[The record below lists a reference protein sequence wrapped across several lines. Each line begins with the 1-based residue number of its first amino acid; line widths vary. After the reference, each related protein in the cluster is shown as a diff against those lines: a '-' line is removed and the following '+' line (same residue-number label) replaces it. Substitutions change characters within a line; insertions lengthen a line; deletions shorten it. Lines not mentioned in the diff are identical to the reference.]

1 MTRSDLVP
9 GPTPDQ
15 ASAHQQAGPHQAGP
29 HQAGPHQAGPHQT
42 GPHQAGPRQAGPRQT
57 GPRQTG
63 PRRQAGRP
71 PDGTRATPTR
81 IRGPVVLGWAFVE
94 RQTNLWKRH
103 WAWELVWLVY
113 GVVNTLAITFI
124 AKEAAQ
130 AGAVNRAQASRLTLF
145 LLIGTLV
152 WAYMSAVLDDMS
164 LVVMWERWEGTIEH
178 TLMTPVPRVVHL
190 LGMSVFGVLHGL
202 IRTGLILACSLPF
215 FAISVGHA
223 DWPAAVVV
231 IAVGTMSL
239 VGLGILSWILPLL
252 YPERG
257 EQMSF
262 MLQALVLLISGVYYA
277 VNVLPGWLQAVSHAS
292 PATYLL
298 RGIRGAVIDGQGFGH
313 QGGNLLILAA
323 FGVLMIPGALL
334 AFAAAER
341 WAKRTGRLKRQG

>member
-1 MTRSDLVP
+1 M
-9 GPTPDQ
+9 
-15 ASAHQQAGPHQAGP
+15 
-29 HQAGPHQAGPHQT
+29 
-42 GPHQAGPRQAGPRQT
+42 
-57 GPRQTG
+57 
-63 PRRQAGRP
+63 AGR
-71 PDGTRATPTR
+71 
-81 IRGPVVLGWAFVE
+81 VLLGWAFVE

-130 AGAVNRAQASRLTLF
+130 SGAVNRVQLSRLTLF

-164 LVVMWERWEGTIEH
+164 LVIMWERWEGTIEH

-202 IRTGLILACSLPF
+202 IRTSLILACSLPF
-215 FAISVGHA
+215 FSVDLGHA
-223 DWPAAVVV
+223 DWPATVAV
-231 IAVGTMSL
+231 IAVGSISL
-239 VGLGILSWILPLL
+239 VGLGILSGILPLL

-277 VNVLPGWLQAVSHAS
+277 VNVCRAGYRPCPTPRRRPTCSEVSGTPSSTGAACAPSWATWPSS
-292 PATYLL
+292 PSSAP
-298 RGIRGAVIDGQGFGH
+298 F
-313 QGGNLLILAA
+313 
-323 FGVLMIPGALL
+323 
-334 AFAAAER
+334 
-341 WAKRTGRLKRQG
+341 